1 MDFTLVSFAATL
13 LLRFYAFT
21 ALPLFPAHAMH
32 TEHEFTNLLFYIVF
46 HSLAHAFHDLRFFNA
61 EIQDLLL
68 NYTF

>member
-1 MDFTLVSFAATL
+1 
-13 LLRFYAFT
+13 
-21 ALPLFPAHAMH
+21 MH

-68 NYTF
+68 NYTFWSSPQVF